1 MDQLQGIP
9 YHYPYVNP
17 YDNSFS
23 QRVRQM
29 AAASPATA
37 SMQGWGLAIVPTI
50 NDVEHVQMTPGE
62 RKVVLIQNSP
72 NIHAIRAAD
81 AAGFVATEYRESK
94 VIDPKSLAPEQ
105 PQQQYASIQEVNDLK
120 TEIAKLK
127 SMLEG
132 ANAKPTAKSAAGA

>member
-1 MDQLQGIP
+1 MDQFQGIT
-9 YHYPYVNP
+9 YPYVNP

-29 AAASPATA
+29 AATSPMPVST
-37 SMQGWGLAIVPTI
+37 QGWGLAIVPTI
-50 NDVEHVQMTPGE
+50 NDVERVQMTPGE

-105 PQQQYASIQEVNDLK
+105 PPEQCHHIYAVQAQSSGQHL
-120 TEIAKLK
+120 L
-127 SMLEG
+127 
-132 ANAKPTAKSAAGA
+132 

>member
-1 MDQLQGIP
+1 MDQLQGIT
-9 YHYPYVNP
+9 YPYVNP

-23 QRVRQM
+23 QRVRQL
-29 AAASPATA
+29 AATSPMPA

-50 NDVEHVQMTPGE
+50 NDVERVQMTPGE

-105 PQQQYASIQEVNDLK
+105 PQQYASIQEVNDLK

-132 ANAKPTAKSAAGA
+132 VNAKSASKSAAGA

>member
-1 MDQLQGIP
+1 MDQFQGIT
-9 YHYPYVNP
+9 YPYVNP

-29 AAASPATA
+29 AATSPMPA

-50 NDVEHVQMTPGE
+50 NDVERVQMTPGE

-132 ANAKPTAKSAAGA
+132 VNAKSTSKSAAGA

>member
-1 MDQLQGIP
+1 MDQFQGIT
-9 YHYPYVNP
+9 YPYGNP

-50 NDVEHVQMTPGE
+50 NDVERVQMTPGE

-94 VIDPKSLAPEQ
+94 TIDPKSLAPEQ
-105 PQQQYASIQEVNDLK
+105 PQQYASIQEVNDLK

-132 ANAKPTAKSAAGA
+132 VNAKSTSKSAAGA